1 MANPEDL
8 LEQVMDKQTFIQFV
22 QALADERARAQ
33 AIEQANPN
41 IYRVDGALGWKNS
54 DIPGFLDAAL
64 ECSIAQPLTDSEPEP
79 SWKMFAE
86 FLYFG
91 KIYE

>member
-1 MANPEDL
+1 MVSPDDL
-8 LEQVMDKQTFIQFV
+8 IEQVTDRETFIQFV
-22 QALADERARAQ
+22 QALADERERAQ
-33 AIEQANPN
+33 EIERVNPN
-41 IYRVDGALGWKNS
+41 IYAVDGALGWKNG
-54 DIPGFLDAAL
+54 DISSFLAAAL
-64 ECSIAQPLTDSEPEP
+64 ACFTTQSATYSQQDP